1 MNIYLYLHLLKC
13 YCLAK
18 LYFFQLLRKVSHIL
32 INFGTGYIRIDLSSG
47 NASMS

>member
-1 MNIYLYLHLLKC
+1 MLLFSQAI
-13 YCLAK
+13 L
-18 LYFFQLLRKVSHIL
+18 FFNPLRKVSHIL